1 MDFSKFDK
9 KFDLEGLK
17 EDINDAGDNTFE
29 KTPHGVYEVSLTKME
44 LGESKKGDPMAIIW
58 YNIVDGEHKNKK
70 IFQYQLVNGGFQ
82 IKLLLDVL
90 KDMKV
95 LPPEDVDFYSFS
107 QLNDLLLDIF
117 EKVQQENLTFQLNY
131 QPNKK
136 NPNFDTFKIEN
147 TFEN

>member
-9 KFDLEGLK
+9 KFDLDGLK
-17 EDINDAGDNTFE
+17 EDIRGAGTNEFE

-58 YNIVDGEHKNKK
+58 YNIVAGEHKNKK
-70 IFQYQLVNGGFQ
+70 IFQYQLVTGGFQ
-82 IKLLLDVL
+82 IKLLLDLL

-136 NPNFDTFKIEN
+136 NPNFDTFTIEN

>member
-9 KFDLEGLK
+9 KFDLDGLK
-17 EDINDAGDNTFE
+17 EDIRGAGTNEFE

-58 YNIVDGEHKNKK
+58 YNIVAGEHKNKK
-70 IFQYQLVNGGFQ
+70 IFQYQLVTGGFQ
-82 IKLLLDVL
+82 IKLLLDLL

-131 QPNKK
+131 QANSK

>member
-9 KFDLEGLK
+9 KFDLDGLK
-17 EDINDAGDNTFE
+17 EDIRGAGTNEFE
-29 KTPHGVYEVSLTKME
+29 KTPHGVYEVSLIKME

-58 YNIVDGEHKNKK
+58 YKIVDGEHKNKK
-70 IFQYQLVNGGFQ
+70 IFQYQLVTGGFQ

-117 EKVQQENLTFQLNY
+117 EKVQQENLTLQLNY

-136 NPNFDTFKIEN
+136 NPNFDTFTIEN